1 MRLQNSLTNGQCTM
15 WIYSLSSTLSYWGC
29 KCCKPIPYS
38 PQVLHLAAALE
49 FNMLGVPYCVLL
61 AYIEARACHN
71 NAKEDDS
78 CLNTDHQNSS
88 PTTKKLDIN
97 FAAENIKSDLFWIL
111 STSCPPL
118 QFHSNEFHFDLR
130 EFRIR

>member
-1 MRLQNSLTNGQCTM
+1 MDIFTSLV
-15 WIYSLSSTLSYWGC
+15 LSPPPFLIEGVNVESYTLFTRA
-29 KCCKPIPYS
+29 
-38 PQVLHLAAALE
+38 QVLRLALE